1 MYSHC
6 CCLILLETYSSLIR
20 NIPCDEYLYVSSH
33 IPLEYITQHTKL
45 VKGLNI
51 NLNTITF
58 TNCRFSGQ
66 DLRGH
71 DHRQRTQFLRQT
83 QIVEEADAFWLAGGS
98 RADAYDSDVTLA
110 QFEIVP
116 VVSCAPNVEPNTWGC
131 YTFFLIKFLYEI
143 TLYFTRWSSKHNI
156 IVGKIR

>member
-1 MYSHC
+1 MPLFII
-6 CCLILLETYSSLIR
+6 LIETYYSLIR

-33 IPLEYITQHTKL
+33 ISLEYITQHTKL

-51 NLNTITF
+51 NSNTIIF

-83 QIVEEADAFWLAGGS
+83 QIVEEADAF
-98 RADAYDSDVTLA
+98 
-110 QFEIVP
+110 
-116 VVSCAPNVEPNTWGC
+116 
-131 YTFFLIKFLYEI
+131 
-143 TLYFTRWSSKHNI
+143 
-156 IVGKIR
+156 

>member
-6 CCLILLETYSSLIR
+6 YCSISIETYYSLIY

-45 VKGLNI
+45 MKGLNI
-51 NLNTITF
+51 NSNKITF
-58 TNCRFSGQ
+58 INCRFSGQ
-66 DLRGH
+66 DLWGH

-83 QIVEEADAFWLAGGS
+83 QIVEEADAFWLAGES
-98 RADAYDSDVTLA
+98 RADAYDSDVTLT

-116 VVSCAPNVEPNTWGC
+116 VVSRAPNVEPNTRGC
-131 YTFFLIKFLYEI
+131 YTFFLIKFC
-143 TLYFTRWSSKHNI
+143 TK
-156 IVGKIR
+156 